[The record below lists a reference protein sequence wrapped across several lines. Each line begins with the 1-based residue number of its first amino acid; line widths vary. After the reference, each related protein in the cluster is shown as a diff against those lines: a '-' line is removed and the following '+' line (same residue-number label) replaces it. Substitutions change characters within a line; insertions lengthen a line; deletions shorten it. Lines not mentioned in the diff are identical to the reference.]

1 MGTDYARKKIQAL
14 FMQLNSN
21 PVGTGGIGRPER
33 LAGGGYSRR
42 ITGGDRLVYDIDDS
56 GNIVIHDTEG
66 YHKK

>member
-1 MGTDYARKKIQAL
+1 
-14 FMQLNSN
+14 MQLNSN